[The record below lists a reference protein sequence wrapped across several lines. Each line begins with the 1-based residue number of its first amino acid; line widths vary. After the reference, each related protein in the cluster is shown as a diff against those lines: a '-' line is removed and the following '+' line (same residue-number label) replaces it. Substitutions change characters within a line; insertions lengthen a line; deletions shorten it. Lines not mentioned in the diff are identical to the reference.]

1 MERNN
6 TISKVLGLFVVIIVL
21 SLRQSCV
28 DGAATLNRFAKN
40 CNASTK
46 DAGEPLFL
54 TKYIESGDIDKAR
67 VLSKTGC
74 LPNAPEVPSYSGFIT
89 VNKTFNSNIFFW
101 FFPAMN
107 NDKNA
112 PVLLWLQGGPGVSGL
127 FGFFVE
133 NGPYVIDAN
142 MTASIRKFH
151 WAKTYQII
159 FVDNPVGTGFSF
171 TKDSKGYVTNQEEMA
186 EDMYEFL
193 KQFFTVFH
201 EYRNNDF
208 YITGESYAGKYIPS
222 LAYKIHSMGPE
233 SSVKLTGITIGN
245 GMCDPETM
253 MDYGT
258 YLYNI
263 GLVDEMQ
270 ANEMRN
276 LSASIVQHIQE
287 EDFYD
292 AIIEMDKLIIN
303 FAILPY
309 KSLFTIFTGMN
320 FYYNFL
326 ISETPKEFTYFSDY
340 IQKPQFRNALHIGNL
355 SFQNGKSVQKYLLL
369 DVMKSVKPKVA
380 VIMDHYRV
388 LIYNGQL
395 DVIIPYPLT
404 INFLKSVNWTQAV
417 EYKRAK
423 RHIWR
428 LKGSNEIAGYVHNVG
443 DFYEVLVRNVGH
455 ILPYDN
461 PEVGFDLISRFIDKV
476 PFW

>member
-1 MERNN
+1 
-6 TISKVLGLFVVIIVL
+6 
-21 SLRQSCV
+21 
-28 DGAATLNRFAKN
+28 
-40 CNASTK
+40 
-46 DAGEPLFL
+46 
-54 TKYIESGDIDKAR
+54 
-67 VLSKTGC
+67 
-74 LPNAPEVPSYSGFIT
+74 
-89 VNKTFNSNIFFW
+89 
-101 FFPAMN
+101 MN
-107 NDKNA
+107 NNKNA
-112 PVLLWLQGGPGVSGL
+112 PVLLWLQGGPGVSGF
-127 FGFFVE
+127 FGLFVE

-142 MTASIRKFH
+142 MTASIRKYN
-151 WAKTYQII
+151 WARTYQII

-171 TKDSKGYVTNQEEMA
+171 TDDPKGYVTNQEEMA

-193 KQFFTVFH
+193 KQFFVLFH
-201 EYRNNDF
+201 EYQKNDF

-222 LAYKIHSMGPE
+222 LAYKIHSMG
-233 SSVKLTGITIGN
+233 SQSAVKLTGIAIGN

-270 ANEMRN
+270 ADEMRN
-276 LSASIVQHIQE
+276 LSSSIVRHIQK

-292 AIIEMDKLIIN
+292 AVLEMDKLIIS

-326 ISETPKEFTYFSDY
+326 ISETPKEFSYFQTYVE
-340 IQKPQFRNALHIGNL
+340 KPQFRNALHIGNL
-355 SFQNGKSVQKYLLL
+355 TFQNGETVQKYLLM

-388 LIYNGQL
+388 MMYNGQL
-395 DVIIPYPLT
+395 DIIIPYPATL
-404 INFLKSVNWTQAV
+404 NFLKSVNWTHAA
-417 EYKRAK
+417 EYKKAK

-443 DFYEVLVRNVGH
+443 DFYEVLVRKVGH

-461 PEVGFDLISRFIDKV
+461 PEVGFDLITRFIDKV